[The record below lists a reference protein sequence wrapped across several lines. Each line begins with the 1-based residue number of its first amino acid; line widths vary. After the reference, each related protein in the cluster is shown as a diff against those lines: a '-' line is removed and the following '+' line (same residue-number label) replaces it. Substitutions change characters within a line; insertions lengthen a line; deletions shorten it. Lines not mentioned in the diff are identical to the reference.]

1 MGRLKKV
8 LALSLIMSLGAVN
21 LTGCSK
27 LIQAITGPTMSHA
40 EAIEKYGDLC
50 TYWQNENVFEGG
62 GATSAYETLLDS
74 AESGDRD
81 KFASCFTK
89 ELRGK
94 SGFDSMVDEFL
105 KAYPKGLKDAEMKYS
120 PAGAGGSF
128 DGGKA
133 VKGAGAKYEGKF
145 KGETYYILIK
155 FCYVNDNDPDKVGV
169 EFFTI
174 ENEGA
179 KAANNYESCSDEYY
193 WDKVILLCDIRKDVN
208 YRVIDGTP
216 VLWKD
221 TDTPKISAEEL
232 RTLLAKAD
240 GRLDDPEVRS
250 KLGEPNYEGTSY
262 SSAGCKYYF
271 ELQPKD
277 GKPQYAYISAKTQW
291 GDIYD
296 AYLSTEDSTD
306 FDDPLYSMPR

>member
-62 GATSAYETLLDS
+62 GATSAYETLLDA

-94 SGFDSMVDEFL
+94 SGFVSMVDEFL

-133 VKGAGAKYEGKF
+133 VNGAGAKYEGKF

-179 KAANNYESCSDEYY
+179 KAANNAQSSSDPDY
-193 WDKVILLCDIRKDVN
+193 WEKTVMLCDIRNDVN
-208 YRVIDGTP
+208 YRIIGGTP
-216 VLWKD
+216 ILWRGSSVSELTAD
-221 TDTPKISAEEL
+221 EL
-232 RTLLAKAD
+232 RTLLAKS
-240 GRLDDPEVRS
+240 GSLDDPEL
-250 KLGEPNYEGTSY
+250 KAKIGEPGNERTSY
-262 SSAGCKYYF
+262 SSAGVTYYF
-271 ELQPKD
+271 EIQPKD
-277 GKPQYAYISAKTQW
+277 GKPQYAYIIAQTNW
-291 GDIYD
+291 GKIYD
-296 AYLSTEDSTD
+296 AYLCTEESTD
-306 FDDPLYSMPR
+306 FDNPLYSMPR